1 MDVRS
6 PIIILIELLEGLI
19 ENFVSSFQLIFYKML
34 ELFISLDVISGL
46 SPVGFVISVM
56 IGSAVVFLVLKFVFG
71 TSKELI
77 YISLIYFVMLIL
89 LSISLVS
96 T

>member
-1 MDVRS
+1 MDIRS
-6 PIIILIELLEGLI
+6 PLVILLEMMEGLI
-19 ENFVSSFQLIFYKML
+19 ANFVGSFQLIFLKML
-34 ELFISLDVISGL
+34 ELFISLDAISGL
-46 SPVGFVISVM
+46 SPVGFVIALM
-56 IGSAVVFLVLKFVFG
+56 TGSIVGFLVLKFVFG

-77 YISLIYFVMLIL
+77 YISLFYFVLLIL